1 MKAVLLIVSALALL
15 TGVGFFLLMRTAP
28 PPRET
33 AVAEPAAP
41 APAPPVRSAPPPAVA
56 EPEPVVRTPTPEPT
70 PEPAPK
76 PEPAVVEAVA
86 VGTLSI
92 ESDVPGAQVFLDR
105 VFIGGA
111 PITANDVTLGTH
123 SLNVSAKGYEG
134 IAETIDVEPGPRDIL
149 IRFRE
154 VRLDLAIEV
163 VHKHRMGSCTGR
175 LTANPHEVRYETAN
189 ENDGFTVGIM
199 DLEAF
204 EVDYLDKNLKVKP
217 AKGRQYN
224 FTDPEENADR
234 LFVFHRDVEKARD
247 RLRKGDTPAA
257 R

>member
-1 MKAVLLIVSALALL
+1 MKAVLLIVSALLLL
-15 TGVGFFLLMRTAP
+15 TGGFYLLMRTAP

-33 AVAEPAAP
+33 AVAEPVAP
-41 APAPPVRSAPPPAVA
+41 APAPPVRAAPPPTVA
-56 EPEPVVRTPTPEPT
+56 EFTPEPEPVVRTPTPEPA
-70 PEPAPK
+70 PEP
-76 PEPAVVEAVA
+76 EPVVVEAVA

-105 VFIGGA
+105 VFIGEA

-134 IAETIDVEPGPRDIL
+134 IAETIDVEPGPRDIS

-154 VRLDLAIEV
+154 VRLALSIDV

-199 DLEAF
+199 DLETF

-217 AKGRQYN
+217 ANGRQYN
-224 FTDPEENADR
+224 FTDPEEDADR

-247 RLRKGDTPAA
+247 RLRQGDTPAA